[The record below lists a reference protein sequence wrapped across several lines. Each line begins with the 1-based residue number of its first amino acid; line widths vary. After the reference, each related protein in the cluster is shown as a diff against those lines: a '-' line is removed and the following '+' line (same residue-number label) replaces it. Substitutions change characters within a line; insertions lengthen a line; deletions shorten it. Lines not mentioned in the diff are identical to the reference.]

1 VAEHVQ
7 LEDGT
12 HAQLFEPGGR
22 PETPAVVILH
32 ERYGLVQH
40 TLDLAGKLANG
51 GYVALA
57 PDLFSHWSGDRE
69 ALRRGD
75 VRVTLSDPQVAG
87 TIERCLSFLEPRKVA
102 LMGVCQSGRY
112 PIVAAARRPDVAAC
126 VVFYGAAS
134 DKDWE
139 VNQDQPRPMPD
150 LFADMRA
157 PSLWVFGEAD
167 HTISLGD
174 VRRVR
179 DSLEAA
185 RRGYR
190 MRVFADMPHGW
201 LNDTMPGRYRPAE
214 AEQAWSLLLEFL
226 AEVFEGRWPRHVV
239 WEFRSDS
246 SPDYDFSRNVRL
258 A

>member
-1 VAEHVQ
+1 VPQTVR

-12 HAQLFEPGGR
+12 QAQLFEAG
-22 PETPAVVILH
+22 ESAVVILH

-40 TLDLAGKLANG
+40 TLDLAAKLARD
-51 GYVALA
+51 GYTALA
-57 PDLFSHWSGDRE
+57 PDLFSHWQGDHE

-75 VRVTLSDPQVAG
+75 VRVTLPDPQVAA
-87 TIERCLSFLEPRKVA
+87 TVERCLEFLEPRKVA
-102 LMGVCQSGRY
+102 VMGVCQSGRY
-112 PIVAAARRPDVAAC
+112 AIVTAARRPDLAAS

-134 DKDWE
+134 ESDRD
-139 VNQDQPRPMPD
+139 VTVDQPRPMPD
-150 LFADMRA
+150 LFSDMRA

-179 DSLEAA
+179 DALEAA
-185 RRGYR
+185 GRSYR
-190 MRVFADMPHGW
+190 MRVFAGMPHGW
-201 LNDTMPGRYRPAE
+201 LNDTMPGRYRPVE

-226 AEVFEGRWPRHVV
+226 AEVFSGRWAKLVV
-239 WEFRSDS
+239 WDFYGQT
-246 SPDYDFSRNVRL
+246 SPDYDFSKNVRL